1 MNSLLTDGLNNLKRF
16 FIALSLFFL
25 GYLIV
30 FCILCIFSNPETTE
44 SAFNQV
50 LPMKEDIKFDFFMT
64 YFLSLTI
71 GTFMSFMAF
80 RGIIFLPGDGSF
92 VINKKAF
99 DLSRIMML
107 SFAFGAFFHLSIAS
121 QYILVLLKN
130 PFH

>member
-1 MNSLLTDGLNNLKRF
+1 MNSVFTDGLNNLKKS

-71 GTFMSFMAF
+71 ETFMSVMAF
-80 RGIIFLPGDGSF
+80 RGIVFLPGDGSF
-92 VINKKAF
+92 VINRK
-99 DLSRIMML
+99 
-107 SFAFGAFFHLSIAS
+107 
-121 QYILVLLKN
+121 
-130 PFH
+130 PFSLN